1 MCTKTKILTFFTL
14 LTLGPFLFS
23 ATVTPALALTI
34 SEERELGDEFVKH
47 ARQAYDFVEDPF
59 VNYYINR
66 LGRKLVAA
74 FPEQA
79 FDFHFYVI
87 KNPVYNAF
95 AAPAGHVFIHSGLIS
110 AMDSED
116 ELAGILA
123 HEIAH
128 VYCRHISEKIDK
140 SKKLSLATLAG
151 ITAGIFL
158 GSGALA
164 IGSAAAGET
173 ASLAYSRQDERQA
186 DQIGVQYLAAANYS
200 AEGLLTMLKKIKEK
214 HWFSELDIPT
224 YLTTHPGTDER
235 IIYIDSLLAS
245 DRYRPVKP
253 QPTENDDDFK
263 LARTIIVATCDDAD
277 LVLNQMAAL
286 VDRDENNALAQLGY
300 ALALSRKARQEEAV
314 AHLQAALAQN
324 VFVPQ
329 VLTALGIIRVLMG
342 DYEKALA
349 TFESVPKT
357 PYWDYEMQFFKAQAA
372 EKCGQPDKSIALLED
387 LIKRKPDY
395 NEAVYALGMT
405 YGRNDHPEQAHY
417 YLGLYYHN
425 IKDPKNALFHL
436 KKAYALTSDPE
447 KRKEIEDLMKDTKE
461 DRRPPQTEL
470 VPGFIDMTFPHSA
483 RPTLF

>member
-1 MCTKTKILTFFTL
+1 M
-14 LTLGPFLFS
+14 
-23 ATVTPALALTI
+23 TPALALTI
-34 SEERELGDEFVKH
+34 SEERELGDEFLKH
-47 ARQAYDFVEDPF
+47 AREAYGFVDDPF

-74 FPEQA
+74 FPEQP
-79 FDFHFYVI
+79 FDFHFYII

-95 AAPAGHVFIHSGLIS
+95 AAPAGHVFIHSGLIG

-128 VYCRHISEKIDK
+128 VYCRHISEKIEK

-164 IGSAAAGET
+164 IGSAAAGEA

-200 AEGLLTMLKKIKEK
+200 AEGLLSMLKKIKEK

-245 DRYRPVKP
+245 ARYRPARP
-253 QPTENDDDFK
+253 QTAETKNDFN
-263 LARTIIVATCDDAD
+263 LARTIVIATCDDAD
-277 LVLNQMAAL
+277 LALNQMAAL
-286 VDRDENNALAQLGY
+286 VDRDENNALAQFGY
-300 ALALSRKARQEEAV
+300 ALALSRKARQEDAV
-314 AHLQAALAQN
+314 VHLQTALEQK
-324 VFVPQ
+324 VFIPQ
-329 VLTALGIIRVLMG
+329 VLTALGITRVLMG
-342 DYEKALA
+342 DYQKALA
-349 TFESVPKT
+349 TFERVPET
-357 PYWDYEMQFFKAQAA
+357 PYWDYEMQLFKAEAA
-372 EKCGQPDKSIALLED
+372 EKSGLTDKSIILLED
-387 LIKRKPDY
+387 LVERKPDY
-395 NEAVYALGMT
+395 NDAVYALGMA
-405 YGRNDHPEQAHY
+405 YGRNDQPAQAHY

-425 IKDPKNALFHL
+425 IKDTKNALFHL
-436 KKAYALTSDPE
+436 KKAYELTVDPE
-447 KRKEIEDLMKDTKE
+447 KRKTIEKLMTDTKD
-461 DRRPPQTEL
+461 DRRPSRAEL
-470 VPGFIDMTFPHSA
+470 VPAVTTTIYPPAGCRM
-483 RPTLF
+483 LY